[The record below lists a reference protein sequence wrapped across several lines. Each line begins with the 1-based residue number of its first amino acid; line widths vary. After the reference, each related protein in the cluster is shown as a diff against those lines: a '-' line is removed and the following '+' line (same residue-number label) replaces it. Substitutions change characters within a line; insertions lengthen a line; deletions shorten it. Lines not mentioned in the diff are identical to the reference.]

1 MTNNSPKFIIIVYRF
16 CVPSSNNLS
25 GDQDD
30 VTMVEEE
37 NVEVETNIE
46 NDFTCNITTG
56 DVNRDNE
63 TISDSRNAER
73 FVVNM
78 R

>member
-1 MTNNSPKFIIIVYRF
+1 
-16 CVPSSNNLS
+16 
-25 GDQDD
+25 
-30 VTMVEEE
+30 MVEEE

-46 NDFTCNITTG
+46 NDFTCNITTV

>member
-1 MTNNSPKFIIIVYRF
+1 
-16 CVPSSNNLS
+16 
-25 GDQDD
+25 
-30 VTMVEEE
+30 MVEEE

-56 DVNRDNE
+56 DANRDNE
-63 TISDSRNAER
+63 TISDSRNSER

-78 R
+78 C

>member
-1 MTNNSPKFIIIVYRF
+1 M
-16 CVPSSNNLS
+16 NNLS

-56 DVNRDNE
+56 DANRDNE
-63 TISDSRNAER
+63 TISDSRNSER

-78 R
+78 H

>member
-46 NDFTCNITTG
+46 NDITTG

-63 TISDSRNAER
+63 TISDLRNAER

-78 R
+78 G

>member
-1 MTNNSPKFIIIVYRF
+1 
-16 CVPSSNNLS
+16 
-25 GDQDD
+25 
-30 VTMVEEE
+30 MVEEE
-37 NVEVETNIE
+37 NVEVETNIK

-73 FVVNM
+73 FVVNTL
-78 R
+78 